1 MPAAR
6 SHDAIIIGAGHNGL
20 VAACYLAQAGKSV
33 LVLEKNTSTGGA
45 SVSQRPFPDFDAR
58 LSRYAYLVSL
68 FPPRIMREL
77 SLDVPLLRR
86 SVASFTPYGNGEGL
100 LISNQNPDVTRHG
113 IEKLHP
119 ADWSGY
125 QTLLEKQTTFAEL
138 VWDSM
143 LEPLR
148 PRSEW
153 VRHFEQ
159 HGHAELWSEFVDAPI
174 GELIEKHLTSDLL
187 RGILLTDGKIGANT
201 HAHDPSL
208 LQNRTF
214 LYHIIG
220 NKTGEWLVPQG
231 GMGNLTD
238 QLAARAKKLGVEI
251 LTEAEVI
258 DATASDDQA
267 TVRFRDQG
275 REFEHHADHVLWNAC
290 PPDLREPNPKGN
302 DEGTAFKINMLLK
315 QLPRLKDRNTTPE
328 QAFAGTFHIDESYSQ
343 MEATHHAAASGTLPD
358 TLAGEIYCHTLTD
371 PSILSTDLR
380 QQGYHTLTYFGLDL
394 PYALFE
400 HEPEQM
406 KAAVVERFL
415 HGINAHLETPL
426 ESCLAI
432 ANDGTP
438 CLEAKSAVDLE
449 HELGLPRGN
458 IFHKS
463 LSWFFTEDGDP
474 RTGKWGVET
483 HHPRILIC
491 GSAAMRGGAV
501 SGIPGRN
508 AAMAVLRSARA

>member
-1 MPAAR
+1 MPGF
-6 SHDAIIIGAGHNGL
+6 HDAIIIGAGHNGL

-33 LVLEKNTSTGGA
+33 LMLEKNPSIGGA
-45 SVSQRPFPDFDAR
+45 SVSQRPFPDYDAR

-68 FPPRIMREL
+68 FPARIMREL

-86 SVASFTPYGNGEGL
+86 PVASYTPYGHDQGL
-100 LISNQNPDVTRHG
+100 LISNENSETTRSG

-119 ADWSGY
+119 GDWPGHQS
-125 QTLLEKQTTFAEL
+125 LLEKQARFAGL

-143 LEPLR
+143 LEPMR

-153 VRHFEQ
+153 ARHFQ
-159 HGHAELWSEFVDAPI
+159 QIGHAELWREFVESPI
-174 GELIEKHLTSDLL
+174 GELIEKHISNDLL

-201 HAHDPSL
+201 RAHDPSL

-231 GMGNLTD
+231 GMGNLTG
-238 QLAARAKKLGVEI
+238 QLAARARQLGVEI
-251 LTEAEVI
+251 LTEAEVR
-258 DATASDDQA
+258 DVTANDKHASVSFLHHG
-267 TVRFRDQG
+267 TE
-275 REFEHHADHVLWNAC
+275 REHRASHILWNAC
-290 PPDLREPNPKGN
+290 PPDLRVPAANGI

-315 QLPRLKDRNTTPE
+315 KLPALKDPDTSPE

-343 MEATHHAAASGTLPD
+343 LETTYRTAANGSIPE

-371 PSILSTDLR
+371 PSILSADLR
-380 QQGYHTLTYFGLDL
+380 EQGYHTLTYFGLDL

-400 HEPEQM
+400 REPGQA
-406 KAAVVERFL
+406 KATVVERFL
-415 HGINAHLETPL
+415 KGINAYLETPL
-426 ESCLAI
+426 ESCLAT

-438 CLEAKSAVDLE
+438 CIEAKSAVDLE
-449 HELGLPRGN
+449 RELGLPRGN

-463 LSWFFTEDGDP
+463 LSWFFTEDDDP

-483 HHPRILIC
+483 SHPRILIC
-491 GSAAMRGGAV
+491 GSSAMRGGAV

-508 AAMAVLRSARA
+508 AAMAALQGCP